1 MTDREKLLSNE
12 QKDDLRDLL
21 WKISEQ
27 IKAKEEVKHIETGVD
42 EKLLKISKKI
52 DNLTTKQEA
61 KNFLDEV
68 KEELAVLKEY
78 QAFKELLWNLERKV
92 DEIKEQYTKKVKD
105 KIAQFKQQEWLPDLN
120 NLTPEQMVKLADK
133 WRKNAANEIS
143 DWIVAKLAQREDWI
157 GKIAKK
163 ALNT

>member
-143 DWIVAKLAQREDWI
+143 DWVVTKLAQRDDWI